1 MTADLCAITG
11 IIRLMAFSKD
21 FSRNQKVASLKF
33 SRFTQRF
40 RKEMNMAQLF
50 KTYIILFLLVFAPYT
65 SQANEQPVKQAH
77 KPPILTTTAII
88 EIYEGNQFK
97 GIVLIERGKA
107 PFGKAIP
114 GGKVEYG
121 ETVENAIRREM
132 MEEVNLEL
140 HELRQFH
147 VYSDPTR
154 DFRHH
159 SVEVTH
165 IAKAYQSPIAGD
177 DAAKAFIVKL
187 DDIPWN
193 ELAFDHA
200 LVLKDY
206 LEWRNGNK
214 SIAMP
219 NRKLGLN

>member
-1 MTADLCAITG
+1 MTSIC
-11 IIRLMAFSKD
+11 K
-21 FSRNQKVASLKF
+21 KC
-33 SRFTQRF
+33 
-40 RKEMNMAQLF
+40 
-50 KTYIILFLLVFAPYT
+50 LVYFVLAFAPVMG
-65 SQANEQPVKQAH
+65 SAEVQPTKAVH

-88 EIYEGNQFK
+88 EVYDLDNFK

-121 ETVENAIRREM
+121 ETVENAVRREM

-140 HELRQFH
+140 HGLQQFH
-147 VYSDPTR
+147 VYSEPSR

-165 IAKAYQSPIAGD
+165 IAKAFALPIAGD
-177 DAAKAFIVKL
+177 DAAKAFVVKIE
-187 DDIPWN
+187 DIPWD

-200 LVLKDY
+200 QILHDY
-206 LEWRNGNK
+206 LDYKNGKQSLTMIK
-214 SIAMP
+214 S
-219 NRKLGLN
+219 

>member
-1 MTADLCAITG
+1 MFIT
-11 IIRLMAFSKD
+11 
-21 FSRNQKVASLKF
+21 SL
-33 SRFTQRF
+33 R
-40 RKEMNMAQLF
+40 
-50 KTYIILFLLVFAPYT
+50 YLVLICVCLV
-65 SQANEQPVKQAH
+65 PVMSHTEELGKQAH

-88 EIYEGNQFK
+88 EIYEGSQFK

-121 ETVENAIRREM
+121 ETVENAVRREM
-132 MEEVNLEL
+132 MEEVNLQL
-140 HELRQFH
+140 NDLKQFH

-159 SVEVTH
+159 SVEVAH
-165 IAKAYQSPIAGD
+165 VAKAYQSPIAGD

-187 DDIPWN
+187 EDIPWS

-200 LVLKDY
+200 QVLKDY
-206 LEWRNGNK
+206 IDWRAGDK
-214 SIAMP
+214 SLAMP
-219 NRKLGLN
+219 KIN

>member
-1 MTADLCAITG
+1 MK
-11 IIRLMAFSKD
+11 S
-21 FSRNQKVASLKF
+21 
-33 SRFTQRF
+33 F
-40 RKEMNMAQLF
+40 RVFYFYLI
-50 KTYIILFLLVFAPYT
+50 YVSLFLSA
-65 SQANEQPVKQAH
+65 EQAH

-88 EIYEGNQFK
+88 EIYDQDEFK

-121 ETVENAIRREM
+121 ETVEKAVRREM

-140 HELRQFH
+140 EELKQFH
-147 VYSDPTR
+147 VYSDPSR

-165 IAKAYQSPIAGD
+165 LAKARKQPLAGD
-177 DAAKAFIVKL
+177 DAAKAFIIDL
-187 DDIPWN
+187 EHIPWD

-200 LVLKDY
+200 MILRDY
-206 LEWRNGNK
+206 LDYKQTSVHKQMVR
-214 SIAMP
+214 P
-219 NRKLGLN
+219 

>member
-1 MTADLCAITG
+1 MI
-11 IIRLMAFSKD
+11 
-21 FSRNQKVASLKF
+21 LK
-33 SRFTQRF
+33 
-40 RKEMNMAQLF
+40 K
-50 KTYIILFLLVFAPYT
+50 YIILFVIAFVPLAGY
-65 SQANEQPVKQAH
+65 ADQPVKQAH

-88 EIYEGNQFK
+88 EIHESGLFK

-121 ETVENAIRREM
+121 ETVENAVRREM

-140 HELRQFH
+140 NDLRQFH
-147 VYSDPTR
+147 VYSDPSR

-159 SVEVTH
+159 SVEVAH
-165 IAKAYQSPIAGD
+165 VAKAFQSPKAGD
-177 DAAKAFIVKL
+177 DAAKVFVVRL
-187 DDIPWN
+187 EDIPWA

-206 LEWRNGNK
+206 LEWRNGNG
-214 SIAMP
+214 SVAMP
-219 NRKLGLN
+219 KP

>member
-1 MTADLCAITG
+1 MKKI
-11 IIRLMAFSKD
+11 
-21 FSRNQKVASLKF
+21 
-33 SRFTQRF
+33 
-40 RKEMNMAQLF
+40 F
-50 KTYIILFLLVFAPYT
+50 KKYCLVFALALVPLVVY
-65 SQANEQPVKQAH
+65 ADVLQPKTH

-88 EIYEGNQFK
+88 EIYDKNEFK
-97 GIVLIERGKA
+97 GVVLIERGKA

-140 HELRQFH
+140 DDLRQFH

-165 IAKAYQSPIAGD
+165 TARAFKSPTAGD
-177 DAAKAFIVKL
+177 DAAKAFVVRL
-187 DDIPWN
+187 EDIPWN

-200 LVLKDY
+200 QVLKDY
-206 LEWRNGNK
+206 IDWKNGND
-214 SIAMP
+214 SLSMP
-219 NRKLGLN
+219 KP